1 MPTNNEPFE
10 EMLNQRSKHFIS
22 FLETTPDYV
31 YSKDLDN
38 RFLFCS
44 QSLAKISG
52 HSSWQD
58 MIGKTD
64 FDCFPNETALIDR
77 EEEATI
83 FKKGKPLIDKVQLF
97 YDEFGN
103 EEWLSTNKWPL
114 KNDQG
119 KVIGLFGISRNIT
132 KQKHF
137 LDELK
142 KSENKFRKT
151 FMTGLDAFY
160 TSSLEDGLIIDTNPI
175 FEEIFGFS
183 HEEITGKTLIE
194 LGLFNNPDDHKR
206 MLSKLKA
213 DGFVKDLVLQGRK
226 KNGEPITVSISST
239 VFNLGNSKYI
249 SGTVKDITEQKK
261 IEEQQKE
268 NQARIELVMKSASIL
283 FWEMDLATGYVKS
296 DPRVLEKLG
305 YKSENFTQKNDYIA
319 LLHPDD
325 LECCTSAMDNHIKG
339 LIDKFE
345 IEFRIRTNKG
355 DYKWFYNLGTINKRN
370 ETGAALSMAG
380 IVIDTSETKRSEK
393 SIDDT
398 NRRFRTIFEDAPL
411 GIALIELLTGAI
423 CDANPMFAKIT
434 GRSVLELVNTTWM
447 NITHPDDIQFDF
459 DKKEL
464 LVNGKIDKFQME
476 KRFIRPDDSIV
487 WVNMTIS
494 RMIKEENIPLYHL
507 CMIEDITSKKAI
519 EEKLIILSKAF
530 EQSPSSIII
539 TNAKG
544 NIEYANRKFTE
555 TSGYGLNEV
564 IGTPPKQFQS
574 SYTSKKEY
582 KLLWETILAG
592 NTWEGEFYN
601 KKKNGDLFWEA
612 AKISTVK
619 NEKGVA
625 THFMEIKEDIT
636 ERKLMEKKMKNI
648 AWHQSHQVRGPLTTI
663 MGIIAAMNFKITI
676 EEKLTLLGRLDEAA
690 NKLDTAVRTIV
701 GETTPP
707 KL

>member
-10 EMLNQRSKHFIS
+10 EMLNQRPKHFIS
-22 FLETTPDYV
+22 FLETTPDFV

-38 RFLFCS
+38 RFLFSS

-64 FDCFPNETALIDR
+64 YDCFPNETALIDR

-83 FKKGKPLIDKVQLF
+83 FKKGKPLIDKVHFF

-119 KVIGLFGISRNIT
+119 KVVGLFGISRNIT

-142 KSENKFRKT
+142 KSEEKFRKP

-160 TSSLEDGLIIDTNPI
+160 TSSLE
-175 FEEIFGFS
+175 
-183 HEEITGKTLIE
+183 
-194 LGLFNNPDDHKR
+194 
-206 MLSKLKA
+206 
-213 DGFVKDLVLQGRK
+213 
-226 KNGEPITVSISST
+226 
-239 VFNLGNSKYI
+239 YI
-249 SGTVKDITEQKK
+249 SGTIKDITEQKK

-283 FWEMDLATGYVKS
+283 LWEMDLATGYVKS
-296 DPRVLEKLG
+296 DSRVLEKLG
-305 YKSENFTQKNDYIA
+305 YKSENFTKKNDYIA

-325 LECCTSAMDNHIKG
+325 LERCTSAMDNHIKG

-345 IEFRIRTNKG
+345 LEFRIRTNKG
-355 DYKWFYNLGTINKRN
+355 DYKWFYNLGTINKRD
-370 ETGAALSMAG
+370 ETGAAISIAG
-380 IVIDTSETKRSEK
+380 IIIDTSETKRSEK

-411 GIALIELLTGAI
+411 GIALIDLLTGAI

-434 GRSVLELVNTTWM
+434 GRSVVELVNTTWM

-507 CMIEDITSKKAI
+507 CMIEDIT
-519 EEKLIILSKAF
+519 
-530 EQSPSSIII
+530 
-539 TNAKG
+539 
-544 NIEYANRKFTE
+544 
-555 TSGYGLNEV
+555 
-564 IGTPPKQFQS
+564 
-574 SYTSKKEY
+574 
-582 KLLWETILAG
+582 
-592 NTWEGEFYN
+592 
-601 KKKNGDLFWEA
+601 
-612 AKISTVK
+612 
-619 NEKGVA
+619 
-625 THFMEIKEDIT
+625 

-663 MGIIAAMNFKITI
+663 MGIIAAMNFKITL
-676 EEKLTLLGRLDEAA
+676 EEKLALLGRLDEAA

-707 KL
+707 KI